1 MTTLSLHLS
10 KAAHE
15 GTLHRQKNHTIHSV
29 HFISVTDTIVKSA
42 RSPWH
47 ELNCRLMFQ
56 ERCDVKF
63 MQQMRRA
70 AAWPAGRMKTSLV
83 LRLKGIVNATP
94 SPPTRARRPPVWA
107 AAHQQW
113 ALTCACAGRYR
124 RGRRSPFRHRTPSY
138 QSCAWCCSCTTH
150 LPLPHSPQWIG
161 ASPAIDVVNEE
172 SETVTRVVWEPS
184 ESSRQGDE
192 LEMRSYEAS
201 SVNASFRMTCIRYW
215 SNASHT

>member
-63 MQQMRRA
+63 MKQMRRA
-70 AAWPAGRMKTSLV
+70 AAWPAGRMTTSLV
-83 LRLKGIVNATP
+83 LRLKGIVNTTP
-94 SPPTRARRPPVWA
+94 SPPHALAPAATAAVDEAPSATARPPINRAHGA
-107 AAHQQW
+107 AAAQPTSLY
-113 ALTCACAGRYR
+113 LTHRNELE
-124 RGRRSPFRHRTPSY
+124 RHRP
-138 QSCAWCCSCTTH
+138 
-150 LPLPHSPQWIG
+150 
-161 ASPAIDVVNEE
+161 
-172 SETVTRVVWEPS
+172 
-184 ESSRQGDE
+184 
-192 LEMRSYEAS
+192 
-201 SVNASFRMTCIRYW
+201 
-215 SNASHT
+215 